1 MPSTEK
7 TLLWLQAFRHRPDVA
22 PFFLVLYGEGFHIW
36 IASEFLEE
44 VSADA
49 RCWAPWSDTDLVG
62 RSEVGFRLSFQHAS
76 PAFSYAVMC
85 GNVSTESDTSALLLW
100 LNYFCVWSSKV
111 ECGGER
117 ERNCTSSCTLSSHYP
132 GSRTLSQPVEQ
143 NWKST
148 RLDSYR
154 IFQL

>member
-85 GNVSTESDTSALLLW
+85 GNVSQHWIRYFSTVALIELLLC
-100 LNYFCVWSSKV
+100 LKFQGRVW
-111 ECGGER
+111 GR
-117 ERNCTSSCTLSSHYP
+117 ERKELHKLLHFVISLS
-132 GSRTLSQPVEQ
+132 RKQ
-143 NWKST
+143 
-148 RLDSYR
+148 DSEPASGTELK
-154 IFQL
+154 IH